1 MKIILTENQ
10 YKQLLKENI
19 DFDVL
24 YKQLY
29 PTIYR
34 NICLRYSNGDKETAN
49 DYCQLGFIK
58 VYQKMDKFDGN
69 GSIEGWVK
77 RIVTN
82 TIIDEIRKEKR
93 TPRIKDIDFTKLDF
107 SNDLP
112 EEMLYSSSNITD
124 AINTLS
130 PMYQKVFKMFY
141 FQDMTH
147 QEIAEELEITEGT
160 SKSNLFKAKAKI
172 KSYLENLNKKI

>member
-58 VYQKMDKFDGN
+58 VYQKMDKFDGK

-93 TPRIKDIDFTKLDF
+93 VPRIKDVDFTKLDL
-107 SNDLP
+107 SDDLP

>member
-19 DFDVL
+19 DFDKL

-58 VYQKMDKFDGN
+58 VYQKMDKFDGK

-141 FQDMTH
+141 FQDMPH
-147 QEIAEELEITEGT
+147 QEIAEELGITEGT

>member
-1 MKIILTENQ
+1 
-10 YKQLLKENI
+10 
-19 DFDVL
+19 
-24 YKQLY
+24 
-29 PTIYR
+29 
-34 NICLRYSNGDKETAN
+34 
-49 DYCQLGFIK
+49 
-58 VYQKMDKFDGN
+58 MDKFDGK

>member
-19 DFDVL
+19 DFDKL
-24 YKQLY
+24 YKQFY

-58 VYQKMDKFDGN
+58 VYQKMDKFDGK